1 MIIYIIRKHERVINV
16 RKTMNK
22 TAVQTAFVIVLALLP
37 LGLVFNDNVWFDE
50 AYTLALIR
58 HDYGGVLD
66 ILQTDM
72 HPPLYFISLKAF
84 SGLFGYSILSTK
96 IFSVL
101 GYSAAVLGGAA
112 VIKKHFD
119 AQTAVFYAAAVPA
132 IPMMFYFS
140 NQQRSYSWCVCFVTL
155 CFLQAVLAL
164 KEEKPGHFVLM
175 AVFGLLAAYN
185 HFFALLAVFIVIGS
199 VNLFV
204 VIKRRKLIK
213 WVLVSDLI
221 CVAGYSVWMLP
232 LLTQAGK
239 AANNFW
245 LKGVEWISVVV
256 FAGSVLLVAA
266 CLLVKANRRLENVF
280 AAVCVLGLQAVGLL
294 GTIFVRPFYI
304 GRYSVVILGIGA
316 CFLAFSF
323 KGLQR
328 RGKTAVSILLCVFCA
343 LNFAFSAAFEY
354 NPSVSDFRESFGS
367 ELSKEDTFLYFDNSF
382 GVMSYYYP
390 DNEHLCTYREE
401 WFSAFDDVE
410 YARPDKLHEVFADK
424 NGKIW
429 MPKVASSKFP
439 EAVKRGYKYEKKY
452 SFVCDF
458 NVYDVY
464 LILFDNSII
473 SEK

>member
-1 MIIYIIRKHERVINV
+1 MS
-16 RKTMNK
+16 K
-22 TAVQTAFVIVLALLP
+22 TAVQTAFIIVLALLP

-58 HDYGGVLD
+58 HGYGEVLD
-66 ILQTDM
+66 ILKTDM

-164 KEEKPGHFVLM
+164 KKEKPRHFVLM

-185 HFFALLAVFIVIGS
+185 HFFALLAVFIVIGF

-204 VIKRRKLIK
+204 LIKRRRLIMRI
-213 WVLVSDLI
+213 LFADLI
-221 CVAGYSVWMLP
+221 CVAGYSVWMVP
-232 LLTQAGK
+232 LLAQAGK

-256 FAGSVLLVAA
+256 FACSVLLIAA
-266 CLLVKANRRLENVF
+266 CLIVKANRRLETFF
-280 AAVCVLGLQAVGLL
+280 AAVCILGLQAVGLL

-316 CFLAFSF
+316 CFFAFSF
-323 KGLQR
+323 TALRR
-328 RGKTAVSILLCVFCA
+328 RGKTVVSILLCVFCA
-343 LNFAFSAAFEY
+343 LNFVFSAAFEY
-354 NPSVSDFRESFGS
+354 NPSVENFRASFKA
-367 ELSKEDTFLYFDNSF
+367 ELSEKDTFLYFDNSF
-382 GVMSYYYP
+382 GVMSYYFP
-390 DNEHLCTYREE
+390 GNEHLCTYREE
-401 WFSAFDDVE
+401 WFSAFDNVE
-410 YARPDKLHEVFADK
+410 YVQPGKLSEALADK
-424 NGKIW
+424 QGKIW
-429 MPKVASSKFP
+429 MPKVAVSKFP
-439 EAVKRGYKYEKKY
+439 EAVKRGFKYEKKY

-458 NVYDVY
+458 NVYEVY
-464 LILFDNSII
+464 LLT
-473 SEK
+473 KLQ